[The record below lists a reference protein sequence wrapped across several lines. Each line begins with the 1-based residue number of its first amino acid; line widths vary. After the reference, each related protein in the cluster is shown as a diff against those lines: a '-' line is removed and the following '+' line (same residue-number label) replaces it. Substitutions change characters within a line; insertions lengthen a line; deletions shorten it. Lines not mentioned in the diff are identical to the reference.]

1 MEATVRSKENTDEQ
15 TEILARAGVSRPQ
28 ELTDVMQRLN
38 FANSGKPVEEKNPVD
53 GFRLRLSPN
62 RLEAADMLPAERLR
76 LQYLLDDVSLSRFER
91 SSESQTKTHSD
102 VDYVC
107 ALRAVLPFLD
117 DESAMIVERIIP
129 HFDR

>member
-1 MEATVRSKENTDEQ
+1 MEETVGSGEYTDEQ

-38 FANSGKPVEEKNPVD
+38 FANACKPVEQKNPVD
-53 GFRLRLSPN
+53 EFRLRLSSN
-62 RLEAADMLPAERLR
+62 RLEAADMQPVERLR

-91 SSESQTKTHSD
+91 AIRSQVKTHSD
-102 VDYVC
+102 VEYVC
-107 ALRAVLPFLD
+107 AMRAVLPFLEV
-117 DESAMIVERIIP
+117 ESAVIVNRIIP